1 MLQAGYFWL
10 PCNLKCNMKTN
21 DIKVFTEVFSADMC
35 EYISTRRKMVYH
47 RAVDVFKLV
56 GMHLQGT
63 GWKSNEPNLIF
74 NLLIIEHI
82 VYINLQN
89 VFKQHAMKIFVLFYF
104 SRSSSFGI
112 ITFWLPHVYSVSL
125 QMHFANHLSD
135 MYARVSILRK
145 CGLFQKKTE
154 KTLRGS
160 VYAFRIWSIRPWLQ
174 AQWRHTADRQSLF
187 PLAWNEVEVKL
198 STSAAFTYN
207 LQWCSCLRLSSL
219 SLSIS
224 VYFPRLAVSSYCPLT
239 VCFCNAN
246 LTCSKVIS
254 VLYRGGRLAQ
264 DQLATCSQSMHIID
278 DLI

>member
-1 MLQAGYFWL
+1 MQHENQWHQSLHWGVQCRYVRVHFNQKENGVPQGCW
-10 PCNLKCNMKTN
+10 C
-21 DIKVFTEVFSADMC
+21 VQE
-35 EYISTRRKMVYH
+35 
-47 RAVDVFKLV
+47 LV
-56 GMHLQGT
+56 GMHVQGT

-174 AQWRHTADRQSLF
+174 AQWRHRWQTITFSFGLKWSWSEAKH
-187 PLAWNEVEVKL
+187 E
-198 STSAAFTYN
+198 
-207 LQWCSCLRLSSL
+207 C
-219 SLSIS
+219 
-224 VYFPRLAVSSYCPLT
+224 
-239 VCFCNAN
+239 CF
-246 LTCSKVIS
+246 
-254 VLYRGGRLAQ
+254 
-264 DQLATCSQSMHIID
+264 HI
-278 DLI
+278 